1 MDRRTLETP
10 SDGGYSVSSFCSVLG
25 RLLAG
30 GLRVLLVRLGAVLG
44 GAFGLLVP
52 SFAAHLGVSGDVPG
66 GLLPPPEKLV

>member
-10 SDGGYSVSSFCSVLG
+10 SDGAYSVSSFCSVLS

-30 GLRVLLVRLGAVLG
+30 GLSVLLVRVGAVFG
-44 GAFGLLVP
+44 RAFGLLVP
-52 SFAAHLGVSGDVPG
+52 SFAAHLSISGHVSG

>member
-10 SDGGYSVSSFCSVLG
+10 SDGAYSVSSFCSVLG

-30 GLRVLLVRLGAVLG
+30 GLSVLLVRLRPVFG

-52 SFAAHLGVSGDVPG
+52 SFVPHLGVSCEIPG
-66 GLLPPPEKLV
+66 GLLPPSEKLV